1 MHLLRIVL
9 NSGSMTELMF
19 DREDAMSDARDVMR
33 TTAMAVSVPDDYGHE
48 MYAEPSQIAAIVC
61 VDLEQELK
69 GQSTMTYERQM
80 MQDRLAER
88 VYKSRDLVS
97 PQMMAPVR
105 PNGAGTI
112 IRG

>member
-1 MHLLRIVL
+1 MYLLRVVL
-9 NSGSMTELMF
+9 NSGSLTELMF
-19 DREDAMSDARDVMR
+19 DRKDAMSDACDVLR
-33 TTAMAVSVPDDYGHE
+33 TTAMAISVPDDYGHE
-48 MYAEPSQIAAIVC
+48 LYAEPSQIAALIA
-61 VDLEQELK
+61 VDLDQELK
-69 GQSTMTYERQM
+69 GQGSMTYERQM

-97 PQMMAPVR
+97 PAMMAPVR

>member
-1 MHLLRIVL
+1 MHILRVVL

-19 DREDAMSDARDVMR
+19 DRKDAMSDACDVMR
-33 TTAMAVSVPDDYGHE
+33 TTAMAVAVPDDYGHE
-48 MYAEPSQIAAIVC
+48 MYAYPSQIAALVC
-61 VDLEQELK
+61 VDLDQELK
-69 GQSTMTYERQM
+69 GQATMTYERQM

-97 PQMMAPVR
+97 PAMMAPVR
-105 PNGAGTI
+105 TNGAGTI

>member
-1 MHLLRIVL
+1 MYLLRVVL

-19 DREDAMSDARDVMR
+19 DRKDAMNDACDVLR
-33 TTAMAVSVPDDYGHE
+33 TTAMVVAVPDDYGHE
-48 MYAEPSQIAAIVC
+48 MYAEPTQIGALIR
-61 VDLEQELK
+61 VDLDQELK
-69 GQSTMTYERQM
+69 GQAVLTYERQM

-97 PQMMAPVR
+97 PSMMPPVR